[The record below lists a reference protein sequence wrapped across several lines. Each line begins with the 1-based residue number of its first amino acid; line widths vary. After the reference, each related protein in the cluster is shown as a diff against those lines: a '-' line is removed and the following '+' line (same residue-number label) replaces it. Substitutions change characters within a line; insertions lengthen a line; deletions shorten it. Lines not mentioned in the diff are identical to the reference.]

1 MLKYF
6 IIPIIFIACLVG
18 FFYFLPAKLIIYNTD
33 DLRDGWPVNK
43 ENLNKPPV
51 GLVIEKEKIS
61 SSSEEVLAGK
71 EKIEP
76 KDNDI
81 STTTETAI
89 IVKDVMIDVP
99 FTPQAPFGEWDN
111 PIYQDG
117 CEEAATLMAVRWA
130 RGESLNKEEA
140 RSEILKLADY
150 QKKSFGEYR
159 DTSAEDTVIR
169 IIKGYFGY
177 SQAEVKKDITIYD
190 IINEL
195 VKGNLVITPM
205 NGRQLNNPHY
215 TGQGPE
221 RHMLVIR
228 GYDSQTKEFITN
240 DAGTR
245 LGEKYRYK
253 EEVLYNAIR
262 DYLTGYH
269 LPIEK
274 EEKVMI
280 VVEK

>member
-1 MLKYF
+1 M
-6 IIPIIFIACLVG
+6 PV
-18 FFYFLPAKLIIYNTD
+18 KLIIYNTD
-33 DLRDGWPVNK
+33 DWQDGLPVN
-43 ENLNKPPV
+43 NQNINKPPI
-51 GLVIEKEKIS
+51 GFVIEKEKTS
-61 SSSEEVLAGK
+61 SSSEEVLAAQ
-71 EKIEP
+71 EKVQPI
-76 KDNDI
+76 DNI
-81 STTTETAI
+81 STTTETGIAVRDI
-89 IVKDVMIDVP
+89 LLDVP
-99 FTPQAPFGEWDN
+99 FTSQAPFGEWNN

-140 RSEILKLADY
+140 KSEILKLAEY
-150 QKKSFGEYR
+150 QKKNFGEYR
-159 DTSAEDTVIR
+159 DTSAEDTIAR

-177 SQAEVKKDITIYD
+177 SQTEIKRGITIND
-190 IINEL
+190 IIKEL
-195 VKGNLVITPM
+195 VGGNLVITPM
-205 NGRQLNNPHY
+205 NGRQLYNPHY

-280 VVEK
+280 VVKKS

>member
-1 MLKYF
+1 
-6 IIPIIFIACLVG
+6 
-18 FFYFLPAKLIIYNTD
+18 
-33 DLRDGWPVNK
+33 
-43 ENLNKPPV
+43 
-51 GLVIEKEKIS
+51 
-61 SSSEEVLAGK
+61 
-71 EKIEP
+71 
-76 KDNDI
+76 
-81 STTTETAI
+81 
-89 IVKDVMIDVP
+89 
-99 FTPQAPFGEWDN
+99 
-111 PIYQDG
+111 
-117 CEEAATLMAVRWA
+117 MAVRWA